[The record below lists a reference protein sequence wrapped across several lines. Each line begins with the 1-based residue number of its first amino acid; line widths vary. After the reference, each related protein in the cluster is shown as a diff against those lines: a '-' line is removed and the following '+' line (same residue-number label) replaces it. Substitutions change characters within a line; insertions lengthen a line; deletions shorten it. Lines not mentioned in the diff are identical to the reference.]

1 MNNLKNNIYLKV
13 GIIIALALLLLLPTV
28 MIKGLI
34 KERESTQEEAIGEVS
49 SKWGNEQTLIGPVLT
64 IPFYKHEKEYSKKDA
79 TFKVVKIKDYI
90 HILPD
95 ELDIDSQLEPE
106 KRYRGVYEV
115 VVYNSQMNFKGVF
128 DPTQVNELDIPESQ
142 IMFDRAFISLG
153 IDDLNGIENQISI
166 NCNGK
171 SYSFNPGTVTNDI
184 FSSGINAKFPLS
196 KDNISPFTFNFKLDL
211 KGSQKLHFSP
221 VGKVTNIN
229 MTSNWSNPSFNG
241 AFLPDTR
248 KIDENGFNA
257 NWNILHLN
265 RNYPQAWIG
274 SNQEIE
280 SSGFG
285 VDLILPVDSYQK
297 SMRTVKYALLFIVL
311 TFMVFFFVEIS
322 RGSNIHP
329 IQYSLV
335 GLALVLFYTLLLSIS
350 EHINFNSAYIIST
363 ISTLLMISAYV
374 HAILRSI
381 KISSLIGG
389 FLLILYGFIFIII
402 QLQSFSLLI
411 GSVGLF
417 AILGAVMYFS
427 RKIDWYN
434 LKKEKE

>member
-95 ELDIDSQLEPE
+95 ELDIESQLEPE

-335 GLALVLFYTLLLSIS
+335 GLA
-350 EHINFNSAYIIST
+350 
-363 ISTLLMISAYV
+363 
-374 HAILRSI
+374 
-381 KISSLIGG
+381 
-389 FLLILYGFIFIII
+389 
-402 QLQSFSLLI
+402 
-411 GSVGLF
+411 
-417 AILGAVMYFS
+417 
-427 RKIDWYN
+427 
-434 LKKEKE
+434 

>member
-1 MNNLKNNIYLKV
+1 MNSLKNNIYLKV
-13 GIIIALALLLLLPTV
+13 GIIIALALLLLIPTA

-64 IPFYKHEKEYSKKDA
+64 IPFYKHVKEYSKIDE
-79 TFKVVKIKDYI
+79 TFKVTKVKDYI

-95 ELDIDSQLEPE
+95 ELDIESQLEPE
-106 KRYRGVYEV
+106 KRYRGIYEI
-115 VVYNSQMNFKGVF
+115 VVYNSQMDFKGVF
-128 DPTQVNELDIPESQ
+128 DPTQISEFDIPESQ
-142 IMFDRAFISLG
+142 IMFDKAFISLG
-153 IDDLNGIENQISI
+153 IDDLSGIENQISI

-171 SYSFNPGTVTNDI
+171 SYSFNSGTVTNDV
-184 FSSGINAKFPLS
+184 FRSGINAKLPIAIDENS
-196 KDNISPFTFNFKLDL
+196 SFTFNFKLDL
-211 KGSQKLHFSP
+211 KGSQKLHFAP

-241 AFLPDTR
+241 AYLPDTR
-248 KIDENGFNA
+248 NIDENGFTA

-322 RGSNIHP
+322 KGGYIHP

-335 GLALVLFYTLLLSIS
+335 GLALVIFYSLLLSIS
-350 EHINFNSAYIIST
+350 EHINFNSAYIISAM
-363 ISTLLMISAYV
+363 STLLMISAYV
-374 HAILRSI
+374 HAILKSI

-389 FLLILYGFIFIII
+389 ILFVLYGFIFVII

-411 GSVGLF
+411 GSIGLF

-434 LKKEKE
+434 LKKE

>member
-1 MNNLKNNIYLKV
+1 MNSLKNNIYLKV
-13 GIIIALALLLLLPTV
+13 GIIIALALLLLIPTA

-34 KERESTQEEAIGEVS
+34 REREGTQREAIHEVS

-64 IPFYKHEKEYSKKDA
+64 IPFYRHEKEYSKIDE

-95 ELDIDSQLEPE
+95 ELEIESQLEPE

-115 VVYNSQMNFKGVF
+115 VVYNSQINFKGIF
-128 DPTQVNELDIPESQ
+128 NFTQINEFDIPESQ
-142 IMFDRAFISLG
+142 IMYDKAFISMG
-153 IDDLNGIENQISI
+153 IDDLRGIEKQISF
-166 NCNGK
+166 NHKEK
-171 SYSFNPGTVTNDI
+171 SYSFNPGTVTNDV
-184 FSSGINAKFPLS
+184 FSSGINAKFPLA
-196 KDNISPFTFNFKLDL
+196 KDENSSFTFNFHLDL
-211 KGSQKLHFSP
+211 KGSQKLYFAP

-241 AFLPDTR
+241 AYLPDTR
-248 KIDENGFNA
+248 NIDENGFTA

-274 SNQEIE
+274 GNQEIE

-297 SMRTVKYALLFIVL
+297 SMRTVKYALLFIAL

-322 RGSNIHP
+322 KGSKIHP

-335 GLALVLFYTLLLSIS
+335 GLALVIFYSLLLSIS
-350 EHINFNSAYIIST
+350 EHINFNAAYIISA

-389 FLLILYGFIFIII
+389 TLLVLYGFIFVII
-402 QLQSFSLLI
+402 QLQSYSLLI
-411 GSVGLF
+411 GSIGLF
-417 AILGAVMYFS
+417 AILGTVMYYS